1 MAKAEQFTDINLA
14 FTPHPVTGALTRKTN
29 RDAVKQSV
37 KNLIMTDFYE
47 RPFKPRIGCGI
58 RNYLF
63 ELFTPAIKQQ
73 MERAMREVIENY
85 EPRAD
90 VIAVLVED
98 NPDLNALTASIA
110 FMVKNDPNPV
120 VLDVIL
126 ERVR

>member
-1 MAKAEQFTDINLA
+1 MATELFSDLNLA
-14 FTPHPVTGALTRKTN
+14 FTAHPITGAVTRKTD
-29 RDAVKQSV
+29 REAVKQSV
-37 KNLIMTDFYE
+37 KNLILTDFYE
-47 RPFKPRIGCGI
+47 RPFKPDIGCGI
-58 RNYLF
+58 RSYLF
-63 ELFTPAIKQQ
+63 ELFSPAIKQQ

-90 VIAVLVED
+90 IIAVLVED

-110 FMVKNDPNPV
+110 FFIKNDPDPV